1 MKLFKSENG
10 EVFGYDDYQVA
21 IGLAT
26 DKVVMTDAEVEAHIN
41 PKPVP
46 PTQGQVEAQ
55 RLIAYADPVT
65 GSDRWFAEATRL
77 SIMGAAE
84 GEIETARVS
93 GISRYAE
100 IQLEYPWP

>member
-1 MKLFKSENG
+1 MIYFKNSNG

-21 IGLAT
+21 MGLAA
-26 DKVVMTDAEVEAHIN
+26 DKVVMTDVEVEAHIN

-46 PTQGQVEAQ
+46 PTPRQVEAQ
-55 RLIAYADPVT
+55 RLRAYADPVT